1 MSAGG
6 DRTAEFAFYLLLIVC
21 FQNTL
26 LPSALFGF
34 STTCT
39 LLFCLIRK
47 HSSSVHLAVTAIILS
62 TWTGKQVDQQ
72 PKLFLV
78 RCCILSQKLSSCGA
92 YISFFFLLTHYPNP
106 ASLSNVSSLL
116 LFLGIV
122 VAGCVLRVSTVC
134 IQIAI
139 EKDWAISISQGIEG
153 RLTTLNISLRRVD
166 LLCNLLSPLF
176 ITYVLLAL
184 SYRTS
189 VGVLAGTTA
198 ISCIFELYW
207 IGTVYE
213 KFPQLQRDDDL
224 KTQERHLQQE
234 TVTPSC
240 SSSWGTAFRLQV
252 RDWSEFTRMSV
263 FLSSISVSLLYIT
276 VLSYVF
282 LFLRL
287 SITHLPFYRFDGNM
301 LGYLKTQMFDD
312 TTLAAMRSICVLTG
326 LFGTVVAPWLEAR
339 LGSARAGSWCIWC
352 VYYEGSLQNFSR
364 VFQVRSD
371 LSRACDAISHAPR
384 SFQHFHKL
392 GVADNAPLWR

>member
-39 LLFCLIRK
+39 FLLCPIRK
-47 HSSSVHLAVTAIILS
+47 RCPLMHLAVTAIVLS

-78 RCCILSQKLSSCGA
+78 RCCILSQKLSSFGA
-92 YISFFFLLTHYPNP
+92 YISFFFLLKHYPTP
-106 ASLSNVSSLL
+106 ASLSNIPSLL

-122 VAGCVLRVSTVC
+122 VSGCVLRVSTVC

-139 EKDWAISISQGIEG
+139 ERDWVISISEGIEG

-176 ITYVLLAL
+176 ITYILLAL

-189 VGVLAGTTA
+189 VGVLAGITA

-207 IGTVYE
+207 IGMVYE

-224 KTQERHLQQE
+224 KTQERHLEQE
-234 TVTPSC
+234 IVTPSC
-240 SSSWGTAFRLQV
+240 PSSWGKALRLQV
-252 RDWSEFTRMSV
+252 RDLSEFTRMSV

-287 SITHLPFYRFDGNM
+287 SITLIPFC
-301 LGYLKTQMFDD
+301 K
-312 TTLAAMRSICVLTG
+312 I
-326 LFGTVVAPWLEAR
+326 
-339 LGSARAGSWCIWC
+339 
-352 VYYEGSLQNFSR
+352 
-364 VFQVRSD
+364 
-371 LSRACDAISHAPR
+371 
-384 SFQHFHKL
+384 
-392 GVADNAPLWR
+392 

>member
-21 FQNTL
+21 FQTTL
-26 LPSALFGF
+26 FPSAFFGF
-34 STTCT
+34 STTRT
-39 LLFCLIRK
+39 RLLYLIRK
-47 HSSSVHLAVTAIILS
+47 HRSSVHLAVTAITLS

-78 RCCILSQKLSSCGA
+78 RCCILSQKLSSFGA
-92 YISFFFLLTHYPNP
+92 YISFFFLLKHYPTP
-106 ASLSNVSSLL
+106 ASLCDIPSLL

-122 VAGCVLRVSTVC
+122 VSGCVLRVSTVC
-134 IQIAI
+134 IQISI
-139 EKDWAISISQGIEG
+139 EKDWVISISQGIEG

-176 ITYVLLAL
+176 ITYVLLSL

-189 VGVLAGTTA
+189 VGVLAGFTA

-213 KFPQLQRDDDL
+213 KFPQLKRDDDL
-224 KTQERHLQQE
+224 KTQEHHLEQE
-234 TVTPSC
+234 TITPSYP
-240 SSSWGTAFRLQV
+240 SSWGNALRLQV
-252 RDWSEFTRMSV
+252 RDWSEFTSMPV

-276 VLSYVF
+276 VLSCVF
-282 LFLRL
+282 FPIPPL
-287 SITHLPFYRFDGNM
+287 SITLIPFCRFDGNM

-312 TTLAAMRSICVLTG
+312 TLLATMRSICVLTG

-339 LGSARAGSWCIWC
+339 LGSVRAGSWCIWC
-352 VYYEGSLQNFSR
+352 VYYKVPCKFLTKSSGPKWFVSCL
-364 VFQVRSD
+364 
-371 LSRACDAISHAPR
+371 
-384 SFQHFHKL
+384 
-392 GVADNAPLWR
+392 